1 MLGSGESTGADL
13 SDFIEVGR
21 YGLEIDFEGLSWT
34 SKTGN
39 PGPFSNF
46 ATMLDV
52 TSNKLTV
59 YSQDVAVIE
68 GEEAVFTINLS
79 MAQDEDFFIDY
90 ELQNGSAKGDW
101 AWDNDYQQMSGSVL
115 IPAGETSVEVRVPVF
130 IDDQNENV
138 EGFKITFLVSMQL
151 MKMELS
157 YLNTVG
163 SICPMHGIQLKLQYL
178 ISLLKALDTKVTS
191 LTSQMHP
198 KMGRVMSG

>member
-1 MLGSGESTGADL
+1 MLGSGEGTGADL

-52 TSNKLTV
+52 TSNKVTV
-59 YSQDVAVIE
+59 YSQDVVAIE
-68 GEEAVFTINLS
+68 GNEAVFTINIS

-90 ELQNGSAKGDW
+90 ELQNGSNKGDW
-101 AWDNDYQQMSGSVL
+101 AWDNDYQNMSGSVL

-130 IDDQNENV
+130 IDDQNEFV
-138 EGFKITFLVSMQL
+138 EGFKITFPRFNAVDEDGVIVSQYSGVNM
-151 MKMELS
+151 S
-157 YLNTVG
+157 HAWNTVEA
-163 SICPMHGIQLKLQYL
+163 SILNQ
-178 ISLLKALDTKVTS
+178 SVETA
-191 LTSQMHP
+191 
-198 KMGRVMSG
+198 